1 MSGRSLFH
9 DTLGRA
15 QVWRLLVALSLCA
28 WLPRAA
34 AQETPKGS
42 DREEVVT
49 VKSTLVNIDVTV
61 KDKGGRYVTDL
72 RPEDFTV
79 FENGVRQKLDFFDPP
94 PPGAG
99 DGAGRPGAPNGAD
112 VRRPPAQARNVISLV
127 LDGQTT
133 EQQNLKP
140 LREGTLKYIRER
152 IAETDAVAVF
162 NVAAGLQLLQPFTRD
177 KAKLLSVVERAFG
190 SAATSKTAE
199 RGG

>member
-1 MSGRSLFH
+1 MSGRSLFL

-15 QVWRLLVALSLCA
+15 QVWRLLVALSLCI

-34 AQETPKGS
+34 GQETQKGS
-42 DREEVVT
+42 EREEVVT
-49 VKSTLVNIDVTV
+49 VKATLVNIDVTV

-79 FENGVRQKLDFFDPP
+79 FENGVRQKVDFFDPP
-94 PPGAG
+94 PVPG
-99 DGAGRPGAPNGAD
+99 DEPGRPGAPNGAS

-140 LREGTLKYIRER
+140 L
-152 IAETDAVAVF
+152 
-162 NVAAGLQLLQPFTRD
+162 
-177 KAKLLSVVERAFG
+177 
-190 SAATSKTAE
+190 
-199 RGG
+199 